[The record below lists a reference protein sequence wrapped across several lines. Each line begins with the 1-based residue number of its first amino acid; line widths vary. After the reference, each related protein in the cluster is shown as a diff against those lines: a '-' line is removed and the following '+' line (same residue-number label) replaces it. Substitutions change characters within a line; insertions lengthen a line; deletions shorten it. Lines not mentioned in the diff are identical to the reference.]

1 MIPLDDLDYIN
12 SYPGIDWDDLKNKKI
27 LITGFT
33 GFFGKWLTTALIYS
47 NIQRN
52 LDLQLFLVSRSSK
65 TAFNHIKKD
74 YVLKTKIEI
83 INGDISSNRVY
94 PTCDLVFHLAASSD
108 SRDYTIKRRRSFETL
123 VCGSYNLM
131 SSYSQHENKCRI
143 LNVSSGSY
151 YGVQRYKSKGIEES
165 ALPNMLEIRSP
176 FGLYSFGKISSE
188 LIGDIYSEEFNHLE
202 VINVRCFAFV
212 GPLLPLNKHF
222 AIGNFI
228 NDVLNNRDT
237 HLKSNGLAYRSYLYS
252 ADLVVALLLIILKGK
267 NRESYNLGSPI
278 GYSIIEIAKRVHH
291 IGKSNMKVIPS
302 SSGDNQPNNFYIPNI
317 DKLKKIGFNSYI
329 SLDDSISKTLKSFI

>member
-12 SYPGIDWDDLKNKKI
+12 SYPGINWDDLKNKKI

-33 GFFGKWLTTALIYS
+33 GFFGEWLTAGLIYS

-52 LDLQLFLVSRSSK
+52 LDLQLFLISRSSK
-65 TAFNHIKKD
+65 IAFNHIKRD

-83 INGDISSNRVY
+83 INGDISSLRAF
-94 PTCDLVFHLAASSD
+94 PICDLVFHLAASSD
-108 SRDYTIKRRRSFETL
+108 SRDYTFNRRRSFETL
-123 VCGSYNLM
+123 VCGSYNLV

-151 YGVQRYKSKGIEES
+151 YGAQGFKSKGIEES

-188 LIGDIYSEEFNHLE
+188 LVGDIFSEEFNHLE
-202 VINVRCFAFV
+202 VINVRGFAFI
-212 GPLLPLNKHF
+212 GPLLPLDKHF

-237 HLKSNGLAYRSYLYS
+237 HLKSDGQAYRSYLYS

-278 GYSIIEIAKRVHH
+278 GYSIIEIAKKVHR
-291 IGKSNMKVIPS
+291 IGNSNKKVIPS
-302 SSGDNQPNNFYIPNI
+302 SSRETQPNNFYIPNI
-317 DKLKKIGFNSYI
+317 DKLKKIGFNSYFT
-329 SLDDSISKTLKSFI
+329 LDDSISKTFKSYV